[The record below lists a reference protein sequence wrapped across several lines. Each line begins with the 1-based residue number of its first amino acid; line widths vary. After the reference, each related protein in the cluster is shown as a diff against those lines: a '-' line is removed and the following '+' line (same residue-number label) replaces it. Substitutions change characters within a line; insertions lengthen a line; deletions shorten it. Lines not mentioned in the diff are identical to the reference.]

1 MNFLLLSIVPLTA
14 SYSLCDKTNYP
25 YAGQSVT
32 LTINPLPG
40 TITFNNQSIS
50 PGVSGSITIVDGCSF
65 QLSKD
70 FTMNSLLTCVWV
82 GGKING
88 PADGSDGIGL
98 SSTKVTSSSGG
109 AVFQFITSVGNYASY
124 KDFTQFRL
132 YHEASMNV
140 IAIADI
146 NTGSNG
152 HSFKLTEI
160 VLAQTMEKSMEV
172 KHTQHM
178 PRFNK
183 RRIQFLTFAAVF
195 FARGYNGAVAT
206 EHELC
211 SDIGVNVLKDGGSA
225 VDSAVATCI
234 CIGTVN
240 FYASGIGGG
249 GFMVHRGADG
259 ETTVFDFREEAP
271 AAATT
276 NMFIK
281 DPMSAQLGGLSVAV
295 PGELRGLEQAHKKF
309 GKLPWKRLF
318 EPSIA
323 IARDGFRVNKAFEA
337 KTKSTK
343 DEIAKDPILQKLLAP
358 NGKLLV
364 DGDWLKRPEYAKT
377 LESIAEEGAD
387 VFYNGW
393 IADELIKTVNRT
405 GGILTLEDLRNYRAK
420 ETRPLVGSYRGLKVI
435 SAPPPASGA
444 VLLSVLNTIENYSAF
459 DKLDPLNTH
468 RLVEALKHG
477 YAERGFYGDPI
488 DVLVVNISPFTE
500 ILQVLPNISAASKME
515 KNCSKRLTMYFILT

>member
-1 MNFLLLSIVPLTA
+1 A
-14 SYSLCDKTNYP
+14 
-25 YAGQSVT
+25 
-32 LTINPLPG
+32 
-40 TITFNNQSIS
+40 
-50 PGVSGSITIVDGCSF
+50 
-65 QLSKD
+65 
-70 FTMNSLLTCVWV
+70 
-82 GGKING
+82 
-88 PADGSDGIGL
+88 
-98 SSTKVTSSSGG
+98 
-109 AVFQFITSVGNYASY
+109 
-124 KDFTQFRL
+124 
-132 YHEASMNV
+132 
-140 IAIADI
+140 
-146 NTGSNG
+146 
-152 HSFKLTEI
+152 
-160 VLAQTMEKSMEV
+160 
-172 KHTQHM
+172 
-178 PRFNK
+178 
-183 RRIQFLTFAAVF
+183 
-195 FARGYNGAVAT
+195 ARGYNGAVAT

-318 EPSIA
+318 EPSIT

-488 DVLVVNISPFTE
+488 DMHMSILGKEGDAAALTSTVNLLFGSKVVDPVTGIVLNDEMDDFSIPGVSNSFGLAPSPYNYVHPGKRP
-500 ILQVLPNISAASKME
+500 QSSSAPVIIE
-515 KNCSKRLTMYFILT
+515 KNGKVFVVSGASGGSHITTSTVQSIIRMIDLDSSPYDAVMAPRVHHQLLPDKVEIESYIPGDVEAGLIERGHEIKKLEPGVYTSCVSSLKRLSSGLVLAAGDERKHGQASAY